1 MAKFY
6 SVCVIQALDH
16 LHKRNVIYRDLKLE
30 NILLDE
36 KGFAKIAD
44 FGLTK
49 ILNHGED
56 AKTFCGT
63 PEYLSPEVISNMGHN
78 KPTDWWALG
87 VLIYEMMVGVLP
99 FRDKQMINMYKKILK
114 QPLEFPENL

>member
-1 MAKFY
+1 M
-6 SVCVIQALDH
+6 
-16 LHKRNVIYRDLKLE
+16 KLE

-36 KGFAKIAD
+36 NGFAKIAD

-49 ILNHGED
+49 ILKGGED

-87 VLIYEMMVGVLP
+87 VLIYEMLVGYLP
-99 FRDKQMINMYKKILK
+99 FRDK
-114 QPLEFPENL
+114 

>member
-1 MAKFY
+1 M
-6 SVCVIQALDH
+6 ILALGH
-16 LHKRNVIYRDLKLE
+16 LHSKNVIYWDLKLE
-30 NILLDE
+30 NILLDD

-49 ILNHGED
+49 ILDQGED

-63 PEYLSPEVISNMGHN
+63 PEYLSPEVISNLGHN

-87 VLIYEMMVGVLP
+87 VLIFEMIFGGLP
-99 FRDKQMINMYKKILK
+99 FRDK
-114 QPLEFPENL
+114 